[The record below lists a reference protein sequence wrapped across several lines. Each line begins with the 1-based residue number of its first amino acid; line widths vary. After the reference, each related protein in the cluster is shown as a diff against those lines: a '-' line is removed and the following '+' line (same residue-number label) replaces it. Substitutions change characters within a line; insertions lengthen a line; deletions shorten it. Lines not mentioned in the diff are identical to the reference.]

1 MPRECAEWTPNEA
14 ASIVST
20 FGTVYQGAITTAG
33 LPADAQHA
41 GSSSSDSVGGGG
53 GGGGR
58 KRVLVTGAGGGVGS
72 AAVQLLSAGG
82 HDVVAVTASPSKRAY
97 IQGLDRH
104 HLSSGGGGSVVVV
117 ECSRAQ
123 PDFSKA
129 VLNPSVGGGAVDMV
143 LENVGAP
150 TMAQSLRCLRSGG
163 QLVLI
168 GNVTNATFAL
178 PLGLCIVKSLSIIGT
193 DSCEAAEVARL
204 MVWMQARGL
213 KPHVDRVLP
222 LREAAVAHRLV
233 EDSAVEGRVV
243 LAVAGDG
250 ASWDTGQ
257 LPHLE

>member
-1 MPRECAEWTPNEA
+1 MLNVQVPRECAEWTPNEA

-20 FGTVYQGAITTAG
+20 FGTVFQGAIKTAG
-33 LPADAQHA
+33 LPADADA
-41 GSSSSDSVGGGG
+41 GSGGGTA
-53 GGGGR
+53 R

-82 HDVVAVTASPSKRAY
+82 HHVVAVTASPSKRAY

-104 HLSSGGGGSVVVV
+104 HLSSDGGGSVVVV
-117 ECSRAQ
+117 ECSRAM

-129 VLNPSVGGGAVDMV
+129 VLKEPGGGAVDMV

-150 TMAQSLRCLRSGG
+150 TMAHSLRCLRSGG

-168 GNVTNATFAL
+168 GNVTNATFPL
-178 PLGLCIVKSLSIIGT
+178 PLGLCIVKSLSVIGT

-222 LREAAVAHRLV
+222 LREAAVAHGLV
-233 EDSAVEGRVV
+233 EHSAVEGRVV
-243 LAVAGDG
+243 LAVSGDG
-250 ASWDTGQ
+250 ASWDTGA